1 MKITILKGD
10 LKKKAY
16 NKKGLFISG
25 QRIKKTNEKSK
36 NILVIGSGGREHAL
50 AWKCAQDDS
59 VKHVF
64 VCPGNAGTHLEDKVS
79 NIEIDSNDFDAIE
92 SFCFEENIELVII
105 GPEQP
110 LVMGLTDFLQSKG
123 INAFGPSKN
132 ASRLEG
138 SKTFSKDFFVKYNIP
153 TAGYKSFEDFDQA
166 VSHLEKI
173 NYPTVV
179 KADGL
184 AAGKGVIICSNKDEA
199 INALNSIFKDKAFGS
214 AGNRAIIED
223 FLEGE
228 EASFIAVV
236 SKNKIIPLAT
246 SQDHKAVGDGD
257 VGLNTGGM
265 GAYSPAPIVTENI
278 NQKILDEVMYPTMQG
293 LIKEGSPYLGFL
305 YAGLMIKDGEIKV
318 LEFNCR
324 FGDPETQPILLRLN
338 SSLVDL
344 CMAAIN
350 DTLDSYSI
358 EWTQKHSCGVVIAS
372 EGYPESYESN
382 KEVNIS
388 EHNNSDTKL
397 FHAGTKYED
406 EKIITNGGR
415 VFCATALGDNLK
427 EAQENAYNLVQK
439 VEFDGAF
446 HRKDIGFKGIK

>member
-1 MKITILKGD
+1 MNVLI
-10 LKKKAY
+10 
-16 NKKGLFISG
+16 
-25 QRIKKTNEKSK
+25 
-36 NILVIGSGGREHAL
+36 IGSGGREHAL
-50 AWKCAQDDS
+50 AWKSAQDNS

-64 VCPGNAGTHLEDKVS
+64 VCPGNAGTHLENKIS
-79 NIEIDSNDFDAIE
+79 NISVDSKDFEAIE
-92 SFCFEENIELVII
+92 NFCVREDIGLVII

-110 LVMGLTDFLQSKG
+110 LVMGLADYLQNKG
-123 INAFGPSKN
+123 INTFGPSKS
-132 ASRLEG
+132 AAQLEG

-153 TAGYKSFEDFDQA
+153 TAGYKSFEDFNIA
-166 VSHLEKI
+166 LNHLEEIK
-173 NYPTVV
+173 YPTVV

-184 AAGKGVIICSNKDEA
+184 AAGKGVIICKNKDEA
-199 INALNSIFKDKAFGS
+199 IEALNSIFKDKTFGS
-214 AGNRAIIED
+214 AGNKVVIED

-236 SKNKIIPLAT
+236 SKDKIIPLAT

-265 GAYSPAPIVTENI
+265 GAYSPAPIVNEEI
-278 NQKILDEVMYPTMQG
+278 HQKILDKVMFPTMQG
-293 LIKEGSPYLGFL
+293 LIEEGSPYLGFL

-338 SSLVDL
+338 SSLVEL

-350 DTLDSYSI
+350 NNLDSYSI

-372 EGYPESYESN
+372 EGYPETYKSKKEININEN
-382 KEVNIS
+382 KNQ
-388 EHNNSDTKL
+388 DAKL
-397 FHAGTKYED
+397 FHAGTKYEN
-406 EKIITNGGR
+406 EKIITAGGR
-415 VFCATALGDNLK
+415 VFCATALGNDLK
-427 EAQENAYNLVQK
+427 KAQENAYNLVQK
-439 VEFDGAF
+439 VEFEGAF